1 MKSIK
6 IAYIILKIYLSHFL
20 LGVIIFGTDWVT
32 NPISQSDLSLNS
44 TSTCLLYL
52 AIIFYLFPLISMYE
66 RAVKRN
72 YAEKRLGDLIND
84 VKAVEISPETIYQLQ
99 RKAAESGECDC
110 ARCTEIRAEIAAEN
124 EKKAEKK

>member
-6 IAYIILKIYLSHFL
+6 IASIILKIYLSHFL

-44 TSTCLLYL
+44 TSTCLFYL
-52 AIIFYLFPLISMYE
+52 ALIFYLYPLISMYE

-72 YAEKRLGDLIND
+72 YAERKMGDLIKD
-84 VKAVEISPETIYQLQ
+84 IKTGEVTPETIYQLQ

-110 ARCTEIRAEIAAEN
+110 ERCTEIRAEIAAEN
-124 EKKAEKK
+124 KKKAEKK